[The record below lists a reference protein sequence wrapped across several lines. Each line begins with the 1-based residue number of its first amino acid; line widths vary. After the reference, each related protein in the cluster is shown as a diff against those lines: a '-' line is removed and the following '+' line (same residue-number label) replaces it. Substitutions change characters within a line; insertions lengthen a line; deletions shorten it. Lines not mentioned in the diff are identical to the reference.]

1 MFVDCD
7 RHVGVGQ
14 YSDLFSHMPLAW
26 QRHFERVEFVSSID
40 EASNHIRVSER
51 WDHPHVDVEP
61 PADDGDEYLLVPHQ
75 GLTIN
80 GWADR
85 VGAKVFAA
93 AINSYGLENWAGPT
107 RKLALVVSPHD
118 PAWSAAEVT
127 RLAHAGSGVGAVAI
141 PLGDSMLGSFTLN
154 PIYEACVEADVPVLV
169 HFSGVEG
176 RYLGAPPLSG
186 GVHLSAFSRL
196 SLMPHLAE
204 SNVTS
209 LVFEGAFE
217 TFPDLRVIFA
227 GFGFTWLPSLMWRMD
242 REWRTFRHDLPW
254 VKEPPST
261 YLPGRLWVTTS
272 PVEEAAI
279 SGEWDRSFSS
289 QQLRSLLAFGSHQ
302 PFDGDS
308 AADVTRVLG
317 DAAAAVLTNGKAA
330 ITGSRESVSS

>member
-51 WDHPHVDVEP
+51 WDHPHVDVDP

-118 PAWSAAEVT
+118 PAWSAAEIT
-127 RLAHAGSGVGAVAI
+127 RLAHARA
-141 PLGDSMLGSFTLN
+141 
-154 PIYEACVEADVPVLV
+154 
-169 HFSGVEG
+169 
-176 RYLGAPPLSG
+176 R
-186 GVHLSAFSRL
+186 
-196 SLMPHLAE
+196 
-204 SNVTS
+204 
-209 LVFEGAFE
+209 
-217 TFPDLRVIFA
+217 
-227 GFGFTWLPSLMWRMD
+227 
-242 REWRTFRHDLPW
+242 
-254 VKEPPST
+254 
-261 YLPGRLWVTTS
+261 
-272 PVEEAAI
+272 
-279 SGEWDRSFSS
+279 
-289 QQLRSLLAFGSHQ
+289 
-302 PFDGDS
+302 
-308 AADVTRVLG
+308 
-317 DAAAAVLTNGKAA
+317 
-330 ITGSRESVSS
+330 